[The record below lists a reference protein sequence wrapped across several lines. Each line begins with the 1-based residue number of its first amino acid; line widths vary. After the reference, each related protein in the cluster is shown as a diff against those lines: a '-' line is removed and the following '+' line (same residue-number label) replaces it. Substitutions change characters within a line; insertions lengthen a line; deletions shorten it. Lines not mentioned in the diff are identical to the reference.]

1 MNDGLGK
8 KTQII
13 GPFQEQ
19 CSFSLRI
26 AHCTQRRA
34 LFSLV
39 IDRFL
44 AEEFVFR
51 LSAQM
56 KMRNILTTNN

>member
-8 KTQII
+8 KTQIT
-13 GPFQEQ
+13 GPFQEL